1 MWIKLHR
8 ISFPMLGDHTT
19 NRIERQFWSLKL
31 SLKDTFGSLPDT
43 ISTIVHLIEFIDKR
57 LSERR
62 IFAETKSLVIYDS
75 NEIIYALNT
84 EASQIL
90 NERGCRIFRRALKLY
105 LKEKMVLK

>member
-1 MWIKLHR
+1 MVV
-8 ISFPMLGDHTT
+8 
-19 NRIERQFWSLKL
+19 KL

-62 IFAETKSLVIYDS
+62 IFAETKSLVICDS
-75 NEIIYALNT
+75 NEIIYALNK

-90 NERGCRIFRRALKLY
+90 NERGCRIFHRALKTLFERKDG
-105 LKEKMVLK
+105 LKIIENGVKETFADKQLKD